1 MPPQA
6 MSRPERVPHLAKA
19 KSPSGGRSEEPPGP
33 RYFHSRRV
41 RKDQVVKPWTK
52 EPKDPKE
59 KWVTIIPL
67 IGLSVG
73 LCVAAFIIWD
83 GLRSVVNHKYCM
95 VLEEDWSQGFRSD
108 IWQAEIKVGGFGNG
122 EFEMTTDASENLFVN
137 GSHLFIRAT
146 LQDEE
151 LVTKNNM
158 LDLGPKGSGTCTGS
172 SRRECVAATNTTA
185 GNSSIVPP
193 VLSARINTKASARI
207 KYGRVEVVAKLP
219 KGDWLWPA
227 IWMMPANDTYGPW
240 PASGEIDVVE
250 SRGNNHTYAQGGD
263 NVVSSALHWG
273 PDLDNDMWWRTYH
286 RRTAR
291 HTTYSDGFNTFAVEW
306 SQKYLFTYVN
316 NRLMQVL
323 YTPFREK
330 ENMWRRGSFPHA
342 NANGTEL
349 KDPWGRTG
357 RPNTPFDHEFYLII
371 NLAVG
376 GTNGWFKD
384 GKSGKPWL
392 DTSPKANKDFW
403 EARGQW
409 YPTWTQPYI
418 EVKSVRIDQQCDGD
432 EFEAGSRGMDR
443 DQREAEVDD
452 GVVGEAME
460 KANDKAE
467 GEDKG
472 KMV

>member
-1 MPPQA
+1 
-6 MSRPERVPHLAKA
+6 
-19 KSPSGGRSEEPPGP
+19 
-33 RYFHSRRV
+33 
-41 RKDQVVKPWTK
+41 
-52 EPKDPKE
+52 
-59 KWVTIIPL
+59 
-67 IGLSVG
+67 
-73 LCVAAFIIWD
+73 
-83 GLRSVVNHKYCM
+83 
-95 VLEEDWSQGFRSD
+95 
-108 IWQAEIKVGGFGNG
+108 
-122 EFEMTTDASENLFVN
+122 MTTDASENLFVN

-146 LQDEE
+146 LQDED
-151 LVTKNNM
+151 LVTKDNV
-158 LDLGPKGSGTCTGS
+158 LDLGPKGSGTCTGRG
-172 SRRECVAATNTTA
+172 RRECLAATNTTA

-227 IWMMPANDTYGPW
+227 IWMMPANSTYGAW
-240 PASGEIDVVE
+240 PASGEIDIVE

-273 PDLDNDMWWRTYH
+273 PDPDNDMWWRTYH

-306 SQKYLFTYVN
+306 SQRYLFTYVN

-323 YTPFREK
+323 YTPFKEK
-330 ENMWRRGSFPHA
+330 EDLWRRGGFPHA
-342 NANGTEL
+342 SANGTEL
-349 KDPWGRTG
+349 RDPWGRTG

-384 GKSGKPWL
+384 GKGGKPWL
-392 DTSPKANKDFW
+392 DTSPKAKKDFW

-409 YPTWTQPYI
+409 YPTWTQPYM

-432 EFEAGSRGMDR
+432 ESEGDTRGLYR
-443 DQREAEVDD
+443 DEREAEVEGDAE
-452 GVVGEAME
+452 VEVKGEA
-460 KANDKAE
+460 K
-467 GEDKG
+467 GE
-472 KMV
+472 MV

>member
-1 MPPQA
+1 

-19 KSPSGGRSEEPPGP
+19 NLPSGKSEEPPGP

-41 RKDQVVKPWTK
+41 RKEQVVKPWTK

-67 IGLSVG
+67 IGLMVG

-122 EFEMTTDASENLFVN
+122 EFEMTTDAPENLFVN
-137 GSHLFIRAT
+137 GSHLFLRAT
-146 LQDEE
+146 LQDED
-151 LVTKNNM
+151 LVTKNNV

-172 SRRECVAATNTTA
+172 SQRECVAATNTTA

-227 IWMMPANDTYGPW
+227 IWMMPANSTYGPW
-240 PASGEIDVVE
+240 PASGEIDIVE

-263 NVVSSALHWG
+263 NVISSALHWG

-286 RRTAR
+286 KRTAR

-330 ENMWRRGSFPHA
+330 ENMWRRGGFPHA

-349 KDPWGRTG
+349 RDPWGRTG
-357 RPNTPFDHEFYLII
+357 RPNTPFDHEFYLVI

-403 EARGQW
+403 AARGQW

-432 EFEAGSRGMDR
+432 EFEAGSKGMDR
-443 DQREAEVDD
+443 DQSEAEV
-452 GVVGEAME
+452 GGGAVGEVMGKVKH
-460 KANDKAE
+460 KAKD
-467 GEDKG
+467 EDA
-472 KMV
+472 